1 MNEIYVNATNSTPL
15 FKHGKDGKLIIKGRS
30 LPEDAARFYNPLI
43 TWAREVTVSSMT
55 VEIAFEYINSASKKK
70 LLELLK
76 VLDAN
81 NHITDLNVNWFYEE
95 GDDDSLENGQTFEE
109 LMLKARFRYHEIL
122 EVVQGGWQCVM
133 PK

>member
-1 MNEIYVNATNSTPL
+1 MNAIYVNATSSTPH
-15 FKHGKDGKLIIKGRS
+15 FSYGDDGRLIIKGRS
-30 LPEDAARFYNPLI
+30 LPEDAAPFYNPLI
-43 TWAREVTVSSMT
+43 TWAREVTASSMT
-55 VEIAFEYINSASKKK
+55 VDIAFEYMNSASTKK

-122 EVVQGGWQCVM
+122 EVI
-133 PK
+133 

>member
-1 MNEIYVNATNSTPL
+1 MNEIYVNATSSTPL
-15 FKHGKDGKLIIKGRS
+15 FSYEDNGRLIIKGRS
-30 LPEDAARFYNPLI
+30 LPEDAASFYNPLI
-43 TWAREVTVSSMT
+43 AWAREVTVSSMT
-55 VEIAFEYINSASKKK
+55 VEIAFEYMNSASAMK

-81 NHITDLNVNWFYEE
+81 NHIMDLNVNWFFEE

-122 EVVQGGWQCVM
+122 EMV
-133 PK
+133 